1 MQRLSQMWSDTLK
14 GLSAF
19 SVRDRLLVGA
29 LATIVIMVLVIV
41 AGLTGRTSTVA
52 LFPAGTAAQQIA
64 DAQAVAAA
72 EGITVE
78 PRSGMLYVAEEQ
90 KTRLLARL
98 AEQNRLGS
106 SAALLFDTLA
116 TKQNWMNSQ
125 RENDRW
131 FLIAKQN
138 ELAKV
143 IANFTGI
150 KAAKVSI
157 DVPDNPGMLNA
168 YKRPTAH
175 VTVTATEPL
184 TTKKVNA
191 IAGLVSGATAGLNR
205 SDVRVAD
212 TESGQEFKPQAE
224 GDFASSD
231 YLEHV
236 DKVESRIHAKIA
248 DALAYVRGAIVT
260 VNAQVDMRKTTTS
273 TNEVL
278 PIKKGAAG
286 SLSTPLKTTTDTTL
300 SGSDKA
306 GGAVPGAQA
315 NVQADITQGQSGGGG
330 KNETNKEE
338 TEFHV
343 AVGTRTEQ
351 TIDPRGIPTKINVT
365 VSVPQEHIANIVRA
379 TKASGA
385 AGAAGAAGGAD
396 EKISKVEMD
405 TAFAEEQKRIAA
417 DLQPLVETFLADAEG
432 SKAQNGT
439 VVVSMIPVPFRPAS
453 SDGGSM
459 VQAGGV
465 AAILG
470 SGGMGGLGGGSL
482 IKQAV
487 LVVLAVVALGMMF
500 MLVRKSAK
508 PLELPSAQDLAG
520 VPPTLE
526 GGVDIVGEA
535 DEGDTA
541 MEGIELDG
549 DRIRVKKMLEQVNEL
564 VKSNPSDA
572 ATLMNRWISRED

>member
-191 IAGLVSGATAGLNR
+191 IAGLVAGATAGLNR

-286 SLSTPLKTTTDTTL
+286 SLSTLITDGAAVCPNASRRRYSERRSMPRVRAARVLLPRSSSSTWRIYRRSISSSVISARGEPIATASSLPWVWIFCGRSSTVISSSRHSATARSTQFSSSRTL
-300 SGSDKA
+300 
-306 GGAVPGAQA
+306 P
-315 NVQADITQGQSGGGG
+315 GQSY
-330 KNETNKEE
+330 
-338 TEFHV
+338 
-343 AVGTRTEQ
+343 R
-351 TIDPRGIPTKINVT
+351 I
-365 VSVPQEHIANIVRA
+365 SSRA
-379 TKASGA
+379 A
-385 AGAAGAAGGAD
+385 AD
-396 EKISKVEMD
+396 EM
-405 TAFAEEQKRIAA
+405 
-417 DLQPLVETFLADAEG
+417 PLT
-432 SKAQNGT
+432 
-439 VVVSMIPVPFRPAS
+439 
-453 SDGGSM
+453 
-459 VQAGGV
+459 
-465 AAILG
+465 
-470 SGGMGGLGGGSL
+470 GL
-482 IKQAV
+482 
-487 LVVLAVVALGMMF
+487 
-500 MLVRKSAK
+500 
-508 PLELPSAQDLAG
+508 
-520 VPPTLE
+520 
-526 GGVDIVGEA
+526 
-535 DEGDTA
+535 
-541 MEGIELDG
+541 
-549 DRIRVKKMLEQVNEL
+549 
-564 VKSNPSDA
+564 
-572 ATLMNRWISRED
+572 